1 MPHAGQGSGPVP
13 AFNIDARAIQSFLLQ
28 ASGARERACD
38 YCGSTIPV
46 GERACQGC
54 GAAVSTMAPQEHGN
68 GSGDRNQW
76 IVPLLLCF
84 FFPPA
89 MLIVLPDHFT
99 WAKFLQ
105 TTASCAAGVFLLGM
119 ALTGYALRIVP
130 GLFRWLLGIGGLMLV
145 VPGSK
150 TDMIAIA
157 VLVPVLIQQMLALRR
172 PPPAPT

>member
-89 MLIVLPDHFT
+89 MLIVLPVMF
-99 WAKFLQ
+99 WRW
-105 TTASCAAGVFLLGM
+105 
-119 ALTGYALRIVP
+119 LRRERRNWIVP
-130 GLFRWLLGIGGLMLV
+130 LLACFLFPPAVLLV
-145 VPGSK
+145 VPAFLWPSAG
-150 TDMIAIA
+150 
-157 VLVPVLIQQMLALRR
+157 RR
-172 PPPAPT
+172 KAN